1 MPHLLK
7 VAQIKFCLP
16 KDAAYNASSHRV
28 LSRIVRDRWGD
39 RGSLFAK
46 DCWTCKSYFQK
57 TVFMDTFTPPHP
69 PPLAILSKPIERGEF
84 YAAFSLLRAVS
95 SDLQEVFCHDHIE
108 FVISASRQE
117 SHAMTTTQRFGGFKR
132 YPNQGM
138 FPYRTFQSRGFTLHC
153 FFLCGWMI
161 RVWKPKDEA
170 SLTFFHV
177 AWHSEE
183 PSTFAG
189 FWWIFLASPLLRPYC
204 TKSLVSTQ

>member
-69 PPLAILSKPIERGEF
+69 PPWPFSA
-84 YAAFSLLRAVS
+84 SLLREGSFMQLLAYWEQWAVICRRFFATIILNLWFLHLDKKVTPWLRLKGLEGSKDTPIKACSHIERS
-95 SDLQEVFCHDHIE
+95 SQEVSHFIVSFCVVGWFE
-108 FVISASRQE
+108 FENLKMKRHLRFSMWRDTPKSPQ
-117 SHAMTTTQRFGGFKR
+117 HLLDFGGFSWLS
-132 YPNQGM
+132 PFWG
-138 FPYRTFQSRGFTLHC
+138 
-153 FFLCGWMI
+153 
-161 RVWKPKDEA
+161 
-170 SLTFFHV
+170 LTV
-177 AWHSEE
+177 
-183 PSTFAG
+183 
-189 FWWIFLASPLLRPYC
+189 LSP
-204 TKSLVSTQ
+204 